1 MQRRLASISASVA
14 PCYAYGSAQHWL
26 AVPHAGQ
33 TRSWR
38 PLNPATTPRPAASA
52 DVASVRPASHGAD
65 NNRRAAVTPHELDH
79 RQPPLHREA
88 QVLGQLL
95 RPMPPARR
103 TAIPRKRIARCE
115 AALFHFTKG
124 AWSTS
129 KIRARDAMRMTTGT
143 K

>member
-1 MQRRLASISASVA
+1 MSLA
-14 PCYAYGSAQHWL
+14 Y
-26 AVPHAGQ
+26 
-33 TRSWR
+33 
-38 PLNPATTPRPAASA
+38 
-52 DVASVRPASHGAD
+52 VRPATAQITIGA
-65 NNRRAAVTPHELDH
+65 RQSLPHELDH

-129 KIRARDAMRMTTGT
+129 KIRAGAPMRMRTGT
-143 K
+143 TSTEPSPSGGTRVLSATMVGQGSPTKCRLGTG